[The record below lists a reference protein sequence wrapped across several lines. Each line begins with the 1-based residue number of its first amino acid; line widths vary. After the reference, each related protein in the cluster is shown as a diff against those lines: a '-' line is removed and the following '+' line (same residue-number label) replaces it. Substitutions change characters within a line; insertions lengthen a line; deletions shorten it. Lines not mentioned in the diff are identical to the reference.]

1 MKFVRNIFGMSR
13 SSTQPRVD
21 MPLIDYLKE
30 MEGRLTKAQSEL
42 EGRLTIAQSELE
54 GRLTIAQSELEG
66 RLTKAQT
73 ALKDDIKSE
82 LKSSVDKNY
91 WKLVVSVCGA
101 TIAGMAIF
109 EGIGGKVLF
118 PWKH

>member
-30 MEGRLTKAQSEL
+30 MEGRLTK
-42 EGRLTIAQSELE
+42 
-54 GRLTIAQSELEG
+54 AQSELEG